1 MGGRIFAI
9 QEDGTLHPMA
19 EAPYADEDLFQRLLS
34 DYPDLLVG
42 EQIDEASPRR
52 WVLVSREVGVPL
64 EAEGGD
70 TFSVDHLFLDQD
82 GVPTLVEVKRS
93 SDHRIRREVVGQ
105 MLDYAAHA
113 VAHWRPD
120 AIRAQFEGQCAQG
133 GVDPMAQIA
142 ELIDADPS
150 DEEAVEAYWSQVGT
164 NLRAGRIRL
173 MFVADQIGGEL
184 RRVIEFLNRFM
195 DPVEVLG
202 VEIRQYRGRGLR
214 ALVPRLVGQTM
225 ATQGKAG
232 TSAPKRQWDE
242 ESFFR
247 ELAERRGPDEARVAR
262 KILEWAKPRVTRIL
276 WGHGSRDGSFVPVLH
291 HGGRDHRAFAVYT
304 YGVVE
309 IYFYWHAYQPPFDD
323 DAKRLELLRR
333 INEATGAGLPD
344 SSIQRRPSIALASLT
359 DDAVLERFLAVF
371 DWYLDKVRKT

>member
-1 MGGRIFAI
+1 MAGRIFAI
-9 QEDGTLHPMA
+9 QKDGTLHPMT

-42 EQIDEASPRR
+42 EQINEETPRR
-52 WVLVSREVGVPL
+52 WMLVSREVGVPL

-120 AIRAQFEGQCAQG
+120 AIRTRFEGQCAQG
-133 GVDPMAQIA
+133 GADPMAQVA

-150 DEEAVEAYWSQVGT
+150 DEEAVEAYWAQVGT

-173 MFVADQIGGEL
+173 MFVADVIGGEL

-202 VEIRQYRGRGLR
+202 VEIRQYQGRGLR
-214 ALVPRLVGQTM
+214 TLVPRLVGQTM

-232 TSAPKRQWDE
+232 TSAAKRQWDE
-242 ESFFR
+242 ESYFR
-247 ELAERRGPDEARVAR
+247 ELEERRGPDEARVAR
-262 KILEWAKPRVTRIL
+262 AILEWAKPRVTRVW
-276 WGHGSRDGSFVPVLH
+276 WGRGQDGNFVPTLDH
-291 HGGRDHRAFAVYT
+291 HGRKHQVF
-304 YGVVE
+304 GVVTRGVVD
-309 IYFYWHAYQPPFDD
+309 IYFLPYSNKPPFS
-323 DAKRLELLRR
+323 AESKRLDL
-333 INEATGAGLPD
+333 
-344 SSIQRRPSIALASLT
+344 
-359 DDAVLERFLAVF
+359 LERLNTIPGVSISRESIRRYPKIRLATLLDEKVLQQFLAVY
-371 DWYLDKVRKT
+371 DWYLDEVRKT